1 MRPTTST
8 AGPPKPWLRVF
19 WAGLALW
26 AASVLVTVVTANAN
40 LLPTI
45 VLLGSFLVPV
55 TFVVWA
61 YEHGTSGEVTVPLLF
76 RAFVVGGVLGVLG
89 ASLLERYLLHP
100 SLWRYF
106 GVGFIE
112 EAVKVAA
119 LLYVARHLRARTLRD
134 GLVLGATVGF
144 GFAAFE
150 SAGYAFNALFTVQ
163 GISVR
168 SMVETEI
175 LRGLLSPLGHG
186 LWTAIIGGVLFAASR
201 TRWHVTGPVVLAYAG
216 VSVLHGLW
224 DSMHGLAIAVTL
236 YLTGTPWQFHLLDR
250 GYLPRATGAQDH
262 LITILNWTGLAVVS
276 AVALLWLNALADRS
290 RERPRPPTA
299 RPEDYLESGHP
310 KPRR

>member
-1 MRPTTST
+1 MQPTTST
-8 AGPPKPWLRVF
+8 AGRPKPWLRVF

-144 GFAAFE
+144 GFAAF
-150 SAGYAFNALFTVQ
+150 
-163 GISVR
+163 
-168 SMVETEI
+168 
-175 LRGLLSPLGHG
+175 
-186 LWTAIIGGVLFAASR
+186 
-201 TRWHVTGPVVLAYAG
+201 
-216 VSVLHGLW
+216 
-224 DSMHGLAIAVTL
+224 
-236 YLTGTPWQFHLLDR
+236 
-250 GYLPRATGAQDH
+250 
-262 LITILNWTGLAVVS
+262 
-276 AVALLWLNALADRS
+276 ALLWLNALADRS